1 MLYQKFSGCGTC
13 SGRDTEIHT
22 TVVEHSDPADYHYD
36 TSIDDRFKT
45 YKHDGG
51 GTNALAMPHGPREL
65 IVLEET
71 KRTELRRTIPFHIR
85 YRRKHSR
92 IANLQPGKELSRPAM
107 MAAGQTFRR
116 AQRRQQ
122 VQSVSCDSSNTETK
136 HYILNLFVIFRG
148 ILTPSFFSTSQ
159 NVITL

>member
-71 KRTELRRTIPFHIR
+71 KRRTAKNNSLP
-85 YRRKHSR
+85 HSISEKAFTNCKLTTWQRVEPTCNDGGWSDVSRGTTKTTGTVR
-92 IANLQPGKELSRPAM
+92 I
-107 MAAGQTFRR
+107 
-116 AQRRQQ
+116 
-122 VQSVSCDSSNTETK
+122 V
-136 HYILNLFVIFRG
+136 
-148 ILTPSFFSTSQ
+148 
-159 NVITL
+159 